1 LIEFWIYCYSRH
13 PQYLGFLTWSYELLL
28 LTPYLVAPKGSV
40 PPPSL
45 PWLISALTIIGVALQ
60 EENVMIKKYGEK
72 YVKYLDNTPFL
83 VPIPK
88 KLSALIKTP
97 IKALLKKNR
106 PENGKEITFIMAV
119 YVMIFVLLSIPLVLF
134 FSM

>member
-1 LIEFWIYCYSRH
+1 M
-13 PQYLGFLTWSYELLL
+13 Q
-28 LTPYLVAPKGSV
+28 
-40 PPPSL
+40 
-45 PWLISALTIIGVALQ
+45 
-60 EENVMIKKYGEK
+60 
-72 YVKYLDNTPFL
+72 YLDNTPFL